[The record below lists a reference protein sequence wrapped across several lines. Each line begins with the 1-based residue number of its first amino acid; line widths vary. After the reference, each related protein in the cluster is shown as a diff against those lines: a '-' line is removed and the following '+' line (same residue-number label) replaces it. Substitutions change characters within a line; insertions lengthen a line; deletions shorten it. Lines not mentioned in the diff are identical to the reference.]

1 LKQRGHAHGGPDG
14 EDRGGVWA
22 AGRLVWAGPTWIVY
36 LSIYLKNY
44 SNRFEMIWS
53 KDRLPV
59 LEKMQIKY
67 GLVEN
72 EIRNNSPYWN
82 FSKFEIE
89 FELKK
94 SRTL

>member
-1 LKQRGHAHGGPDG
+1 
-14 EDRGGVWA
+14 
-22 AGRLVWAGPTWIVY
+22 
-36 LSIYLKNY
+36 
-44 SNRFEMIWS
+44 
-53 KDRLPV
+53 V